1 MYFLTFTFV
10 SIFAAINGGNFHLII
25 TTMRLAKKVFL
36 LASTLTLVAS
46 CGTQSS
52 KNDFSSVRLSGAGAS
67 FPAKIY
73 TRWFKDLANEG
84 GPKVNYQAVGSGSGR
99 KAFIDETVNFGA
111 SDDPMKDKDIAKVTR
126 GLVQIPMV
134 GGTIAFGYN
143 YDCDLKLTQEQAV
156 QVAMGMIKDWK
167 ELGCPAGKLTWVH
180 RSDGSGTTKAFTNS
194 MEAFS
199 KTWTLGTGKSVKW
212 PAGVGAKGNSGVAG
226 VIQNTPGAIGY
237 VNQSYIKGDV
247 KAAALQNLSGEF
259 VTPNNES
266 GAIALNGITL
276 DENLAGKNPNPT
288 AKGAYPIATLT
299 WILAYETGNGENTE
313 AIQEVFNILLSDE
326 YQNKASSLGFV
337 PLNGDILEKSRDAV
351 GRIGR

>member
-1 MYFLTFTFV
+1 MK
-10 SIFAAINGGNFHLII
+10 SINI
-25 TTMRLAKKVFL
+25 AKKALVFT
-36 LASTLTLVAS
+36 SIVAIAA
-46 CGTQSS
+46 GT
-52 KNDFSSVRLSGAGAS
+52 SVSAKTRLSGAGAS

-73 TRWFKDLANEG
+73 TRWFFDLAKSG
-84 GPKVNYQAVGSGSGR
+84 GPRVNYQAVGSGSGR

-111 SDDPMKDKDIAKVTR
+111 SDDSMKDTDIAKVKR

-143 YDCDLKLTQEQAV
+143 YDCDLKLSQEKAV
-156 QVAMGMIKDWK
+156 QVAMGMIKNWK
-167 ELGCPAGKLTWVH
+167 ELGCKPGKLTWTH

-237 VNQSYIKGDV
+237 VNQSYIKSNV
-247 KAAALQNLSGEF
+247 KAAAIQNLSGEF
-259 VTPNNES
+259 VTPNTES
-266 GAIALNGITL
+266 GAIALNGINL

-299 WILAYETGNGENTE
+299 WILAYEKGNGRNTK
-313 AIQEVFNILLSDE
+313 AIQDTFYKLLSDE
-326 YQNKASSLGFV
+326 YQDKAPALGFV
-337 PLNGDILEKSRDAV
+337 PLKGEILKKSIEAV

>member
-1 MYFLTFTFV
+1 MK
-10 SIFAAINGGNFHLII
+10 SINI
-25 TTMRLAKKVFL
+25 AKKALVFT
-36 LASTLTLVAS
+36 SIVAIAA
-46 CGTQSS
+46 GT
-52 KNDFSSVRLSGAGAS
+52 SVSAKTRLSGAGAS

-73 TRWFKDLANEG
+73 TRWFFDLAKSG
-84 GPKVNYQAVGSGSGR
+84 GPRVNYQAVGSGSGR

-111 SDDPMKDKDIAKVTR
+111 SDDSMKDTDIAKVKR

-143 YDCDLKLTQEQAV
+143 YDCDLKLSQEKAV

-167 ELGCPAGKLTWVH
+167 ELGCKSGKLTWTH

-237 VNQSYIKGDV
+237 VNQSYIKGNV

-259 VTPNNES
+259 LKPSVEA
-266 GAIALNGITL
+266 GAKALNGITL

-288 AKGAYPIATLT
+288 AKGAYPIASLT
-299 WILAYETGNGENTE
+299 WILAYEEGNGRNTK
-313 AIQEVFNILLSDE
+313 AIKQAFNTLLSDE
-326 YQNKASSLGFV
+326 YQDKAPSLGFV
-337 PLNGDILEKSRDAV
+337 PLKGEILEKSRAAV
-351 GRIGR
+351 KRIGK

>member
-1 MYFLTFTFV
+1 M
-10 SIFAAINGGNFHLII
+10 SI
-25 TTMRLAKKVFL
+25 AKKAL
-36 LASTLTLVAS
+36 LFTSALALIAGPSVTAST
-46 CGTQSS
+46 
-52 KNDFSSVRLSGAGAS
+52 RLSGAGAS

-73 TRWFKDLANEG
+73 TRWFSDLAKSG
-84 GPKVNYQAVGSGSGR
+84 GPRVNYQAVGSGSGR
-99 KAFIDETVNFGA
+99 KAFIDQTVNFGA

-156 QVAMGMIKDWK
+156 QVAMGMVKNWK
-167 ELGCPAGKLTWVH
+167 ELGCKAGKLTWAH

-237 VNQSYIKGDV
+237 VNQSYIKGNV

-259 VTPNNES
+259 LKPSVEA
-266 GAIALNGITL
+266 GAKALNGITL

-288 AKGAYPIATLT
+288 AKGAYPIASLT
-299 WILAYETGNGENTE
+299 WILAYEKGNGRNTK
-313 AIQEVFNILLSDE
+313 AIKKSLSTLLSDE
-326 YQNKASSLGFV
+326 YQDKAPTLGFV
-337 PLNGDILEKSRDAV
+337 PLKGDILEKSRAAV
-351 GRIGR
+351 KKIGR

>member
-1 MYFLTFTFV
+1 M
-10 SIFAAINGGNFHLII
+10 SI
-25 TTMRLAKKVFL
+25 AKKAL
-36 LASTLTLVAS
+36 LFTSALALIAGPSVTAST
-46 CGTQSS
+46 
-52 KNDFSSVRLSGAGAS
+52 RLSGAGAS

-73 TRWFKDLANEG
+73 TRWFSDLAKSG
-84 GPKVNYQAVGSGSGR
+84 GPRVNYQAVGSGSGR
-99 KAFIDETVNFGA
+99 KAFIDQTVNFGA

-156 QVAMGMIKDWK
+156 QVAMGMVKNWK
-167 ELGCPAGKLTWVH
+167 ELGCKAGKLTWAH

-199 KTWTLGTGKSVKW
+199 PTWTLGTGKSVKW

-237 VNQSYIKGDV
+237 VNQSYIRGNV
-247 KAAALQNLSGEF
+247 KAAALQNLSGEYLKPS
-259 VTPNNES
+259 VEA
-266 GAIALNGITL
+266 GAKALNGITL

-288 AKGAYPIATLT
+288 AKGAYPIASLT
-299 WILAYETGNGENTE
+299 WILAYEKGNGRNTK
-313 AIQEVFNILLSDE
+313 AIKKSLSTLLSDE
-326 YQNKASSLGFV
+326 YQDKAPTLGFV
-337 PLNGDILEKSRDAV
+337 PLKGDILEKSRAAV
-351 GRIGR
+351 KKIGR